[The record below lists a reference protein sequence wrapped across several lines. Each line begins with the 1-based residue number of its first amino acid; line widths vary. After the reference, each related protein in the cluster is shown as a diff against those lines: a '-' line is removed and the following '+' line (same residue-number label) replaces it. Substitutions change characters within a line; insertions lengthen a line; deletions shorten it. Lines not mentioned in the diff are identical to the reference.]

1 MPVVVWAKNFYT
13 LFESKRFSLLCCLC
27 IIGGLFQKSSQMFL
41 INSASDC
48 QVMNKIQMINP
59 FLAFNL
65 IFFNINIFTNNIIQM
80 AKIGL
85 WIFSGG
91 LLIFGIV
98 GGICCCLQ
106 VNWKDGSW
114 EIINNCLHLIII
126 KFYICFLAGQ
136 EDVKVIILESCR

>member
-1 MPVVVWAKNFYT
+1 
-13 LFESKRFSLLCCLC
+13 
-27 IIGGLFQKSSQMFL
+27 MFL

-106 VNWKDGSW
+106 ANTELCCGSNEGIVDRFLNASDSGSSFSGSTDVP
-114 EIINNCLHLIII
+114 EIISSMT
-126 KFYICFLAGQ
+126 A
-136 EDVKVIILESCR
+136 SP